1 MRLVTFKTESGSS
14 VGVLEDDKIIDLS
27 RTAPDLPGNLVEIIT
42 GGSAM
47 LERVRSAVHS
57 APEAA
62 RIPLDEVE
70 LLPPIPQPPKI
81 ICMGLN
87 FTDHAE
93 EGGNPIPDYPA
104 IFMRT
109 ASSLIGHKQPLVRP
123 LCSELFDYE
132 AELMVIIGKRGRH
145 IKAENALDHV
155 FGYSVFNDASVRDF
169 QRKSTQWT
177 AGKNFDGT
185 GPVGP
190 AIVTSDE
197 VPPGAHGLR
206 IQSRLNGQSLQDGNT
221 ENMIF
226 SVQKTIEILSEFMT
240 LEPGD
245 HIAMGTPAGV
255 GYPRNPPLFMKPGDI
270 MEIEIEGLGVLQ
282 NPVEDEV
289 PDHGSSAAR

>member
-1 MRLVTFKTESGSS
+1 MRLVTFKSESVSR
-14 VGVLEDDKIIDLS
+14 VGVLEDKNIIDLS
-27 RTAPDLPGNLVEIIT
+27 RVAPDLPISLAEIIN
-42 GGSAM
+42 GGNET
-47 LERVRSAVHS
+47 LNKVRSAVSS
-57 APEAA
+57 ASDSA
-62 RIPLDEVE
+62 RISIDEVE
-70 LLPPIPQPPKI
+70 FLPPVARPPKI

-87 FTDHAE
+87 FTDHAK

-109 ASSLIGHKQPLVRP
+109 ASSLIGHKQALIRP
-123 LCSELFDYE
+123 VCSELFDYE

-145 IKAENALDHV
+145 IKAEDALDYV
-155 FGYSVFNDASVRDF
+155 FGYSVFNDASIRDY
-169 QRKSTQWT
+169 QRKSAQWT
-177 AGKNFDGT
+177 AGKNFDGS

-206 IQSRLNGQSLQDGNT
+206 IQSRINGQSLQDGNT
-221 ENMIF
+221 ANMIF
-226 SVQKTIEILSEFMT
+226 SVQKTVEILSEFMT

-270 MEIEIEGLGVLQ
+270 VEIEIEGLGVLQ
-282 NPVEDEV
+282 NPVEDEKPV
-289 PDHGSSAAR
+289 HHSAAAE